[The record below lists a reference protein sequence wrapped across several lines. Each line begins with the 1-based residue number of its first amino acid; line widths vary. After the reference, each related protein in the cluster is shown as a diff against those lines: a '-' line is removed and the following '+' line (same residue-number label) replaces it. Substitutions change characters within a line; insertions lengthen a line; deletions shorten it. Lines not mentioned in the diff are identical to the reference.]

1 MSGRA
6 LPISKSLT
14 PLVML
19 TAIFALGLSVCAAY
33 RTDRPEM
40 TELLWT
46 FEFRLLLTWWV
57 LADSRAR
64 AFGVPYEFGAF
75 VFWGWPV
82 VVPYYLYR
90 SRGGRGLL
98 LALGIWG
105 LYSVPN
111 WIGMIV
117 RLILRK

>member
-1 MSGRA
+1 MDGRTLSIA
-6 LPISKSLT
+6 KSLT
-14 PLVML
+14 PLIAL
-19 TAIFALGLSVCAAY
+19 TAIFALGLSICAAY
-33 RTDRPEM
+33 RTNNPET

-57 LADSRAR
+57 HVDRRAR
-64 AFGVPYEFGAF
+64 AFDVPFEFDAF
-75 VFWGWPV
+75 VFWVWPV

-105 LYSVPN
+105 LYRVPY
-111 WIGMIV
+111 WAGMLV
-117 RLILRK
+117 HLVLRK